1 MEEASLAMRETASWS
16 IAWGVFPP
24 DQRLV
29 GKAVVPT
36 EMTIPVAPYGDI
48 VL

>member
-16 IAWGVFPP
+16 IAWGVLPP

-36 EMTIPVAPYGDI
+36 EMTIPEAPSGEI
-48 VL
+48 LF